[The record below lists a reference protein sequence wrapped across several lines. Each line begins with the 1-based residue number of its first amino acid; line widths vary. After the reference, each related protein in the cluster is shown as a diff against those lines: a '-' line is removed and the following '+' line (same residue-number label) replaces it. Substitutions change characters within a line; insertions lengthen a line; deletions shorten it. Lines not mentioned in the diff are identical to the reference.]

1 MKHTNKTERIYLR
14 VSSEEKEQIKA
25 NASNMDMEMSDYIRK
40 QIIQSKSN
48 NICCPPP
55 HVLCAIQTLL
65 NDIQEK
71 YGYDPEIEQKIDN
84 LWDNL

>member
-1 MKHTNKTERIYLR
+1 
-14 VSSEEKEQIKA
+14 
-25 NASNMDMEMSDYIRK
+25 MSDYIRK

-71 YGYDPEIEQKIDN
+71 YGYDPEIEQEIDN

>member
-48 NICCPPP
+48 NICCRPR

-71 YGYDPEIEQKIDN
+71 YGYDPEIEQEIDN